1 MQRIYMDHSATT
13 PVAPEVVEAMLEA
26 LTDGWG
32 NPSSLHAHGKTA
44 RAMLEKARRQVA
56 DLIGADPREIVFTS
70 GGTEADNLA
79 IIGSALAAQKRG
91 RHLIT
96 STIEHHAVFHAFRHL
111 AQNGFD
117 VTVLPVDYYGRVNP
131 DHLREM
137 IREDTVLISIMHA
150 NNEIG
155 TVQPLEEIG
164 DIARQYGIT
173 LHTDAVQSMGRI
185 PVKVNELKVDLLSL
199 SAHKFYGPKGAGAL
213 YIRSGASLIPLAYG
227 GGQEKK
233 RRSGTENIPGIVGM
247 GQAAEIAGAQL
258 DENIDRLTRLGQIL
272 IKRVQEEIPQSYLT
286 GHPQFRLPGHAS
298 FVFPGVE
305 GDAVVNFLDA
315 EGIAASSA
323 SACRSNSFQ
332 ASHVLTAL
340 GLKNEVALGSLRL
353 SLGRANNMD
362 DVERLMQIL
371 PGLVERSRLIW
382 SLSQT

>member
-13 PVAPEVVEAMLEA
+13 PVAPEVAEAMMEA
-26 LTDGWG
+26 LTTGWG
-32 NPSSLHAHGKTA
+32 NPSSLHSPGKTA

-56 DLIGADPREIVFTS
+56 ALIGADPQEIVFTS

-79 IIGSALAAQKRG
+79 IIGMALAGQKRG
-91 RHLIT
+91 KHLIT
-96 STIEHHAVFHAFRHL
+96 SVVEHHAVLHAFKHL
-111 AQNGFD
+111 AQSGFE
-117 VTVLPVDYYGRVNP
+117 VTVLPVDFYGRVNP
-131 DHLREM
+131 EHLLKM
-137 IREDTVLISIMHA
+137 IREDTILISIMHA

-164 DIARQYGIT
+164 QIARQHGIA
-173 LHTDAVQSMGRI
+173 LHTDAVQSTGRI
-185 PVKVNELKVDLLSL
+185 PVKVNELGVDLLSL

-213 YIRSGASLIPLAYG
+213 YIRSGVNLVPLTHG

-233 RRSGTENIPGIVGM
+233 WRSGTENIPGIVGL
-247 GQAAEIAGAQL
+247 GQAAEIAEAQL
-258 DENIDRLTRLGQIL
+258 GQNMGTLNSLGQLL
-272 IKRVQEEIPQSYLT
+272 IELVQKEIPQSYLT

-305 GDAVVNFLDA
+305 GDSLVNFLDA

-323 SACRSNSFQ
+323 SACSSNSFQ

-353 SLGRANNMD
+353 SLGRENSEED
-362 DVERLMQIL
+362 IEHLMQIL
-371 PGLVERSRLIW
+371 PALIERSRLIW
-382 SLSQT
+382 SLS